1 MGQHYFLGLH
11 LGVHEPPLDV
21 QAAPKVSLH
30 RGSISGAQMA
40 KMAPEAA
47 PRSLFAAT
55 EKERALLVNSLTR
68 TQTPSG
74 KPESPL
80 KHAVIAPDVI
90 HFNFSESKRFSSSSA
105 LLDSFYLFI
114 LFWSS
119 CSSRNCEVEIKV
131 LVQNCSAHK
140 QVEFS
145 IEFLPPA
152 DLVLAAPSP
161 TAPSQQAANPLVQK
175 RFVVVLFSSMTWLTK
190 SILVFF
196 FVFSSS
202 K

>member
-1 MGQHYFLGLH
+1 
-11 LGVHEPPLDV
+11 
-21 QAAPKVSLH
+21 
-30 RGSISGAQMA
+30 MA

-105 LLDSFYLFI
+105 LLDSFLFI
-114 LFWSS
+114 YL
-119 CSSRNCEVEIKV
+119 I
-131 LVQNCSAHK
+131 
-140 QVEFS
+140 
-145 IEFLPPA
+145 
-152 DLVLAAPSP
+152 LVLLFFQKLRGGDQGSGPKLLS
-161 TAPSQQAANPLVQK
+161 SQT
-175 RFVVVLFSSMTWLTK
+175 SG
-190 SILVFF
+190 VFHR
-196 FVFSSS
+196 VSATS
-202 K
+202 